1 MGILDFLFRR
11 RKKDG
16 SAKKA
21 KERLM
26 MVLEYE
32 RKKLPPNF
40 AELLRE
46 DLIKVFSKYP
56 QFDVEAIEVEI
67 KKNEEQNTEELWIAI
82 PFKEER
88 VEFEEETKGE
98 GG

>member
-1 MGILDFLFRR
+1 MGILDFLFRK
-11 RKKDG
+11 RKKNL
-16 SAKKA
+16 SAQKA

-26 MVLEYE
+26 LVLEYE

-40 AELLRE
+40 AQLLKE
-46 DLIKVFSKYP
+46 DLINVFSKYP

-82 PFKEER
+82 PFKETPHER
-88 VEFEEETKGE
+88 KE
-98 GG
+98 

>member
-1 MGILDFLFRR
+1 MGILSWLFGSREES
-11 RKKDG
+11 

-40 AELLRE
+40 PELLKQ
-46 DLIKVFSKYP
+46 DLIQVFSKYN
-56 QFDVEAIEVEI
+56 QFDVENIEVEI
-67 KKNEEQNTEELWIAI
+67 RREPNNSFEELWILI
-82 PFKEER
+82 PFKS
-88 VEFEEETKGE
+88 
-98 GG
+98 